1 MLKRSA
7 ILKQEE
13 SNQAYQ
19 QLVIELAVEDRNV
32 LRWLRSQHLGQTKV
46 LSLEVVLERQQVEV
60 EEEAGVLG
68 AEVLVVVADEA
79 EVA

>member
-19 QLVIELAVEDRNV
+19 QLVIELAVKDRNV

>member
-7 ILKQEE
+7 ILKQGE

-19 QLVIELAVEDRNV
+19 QLVIELAAEDRNV